1 MSIADRSEAHL
12 LAANYTIGAV
22 LHVATRDA
30 SVPPYSVISIS
41 VFPAGKRTTDTVVEI
56 SHTSNSGLTDAIV
69 KPVDEAVPLFWR
81 FANAKF
87 GI

>member
-1 MSIADRSEAHL
+1 MNGSSAHL

-22 LHVATRDA
+22 LHIVTRDA
-30 SVPPYSVISIS
+30 IVPPYSVISIS
-41 VFPAGKRTTDTVVEI
+41 VFHAGPRSSEAVVEI
-56 SHTSNSGLTDAIV
+56 SHTSTSGLTDAIV